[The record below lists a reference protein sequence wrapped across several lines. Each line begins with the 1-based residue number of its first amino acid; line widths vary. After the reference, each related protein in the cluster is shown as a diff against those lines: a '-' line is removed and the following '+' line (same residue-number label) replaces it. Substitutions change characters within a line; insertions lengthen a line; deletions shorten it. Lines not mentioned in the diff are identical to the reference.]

1 MELVRG
7 ANTTVD
13 GHTLRVAVTGAAP
26 GSVDLKVFQLDGNNK
41 VRSDA
46 DFIFFNQPN
55 SPEGAVRLSD
65 GGVVEIDSAGV
76 PADIMMLSVA
86 VALDGNVSG
95 ALADVPQLGAMV
107 DQAGGDQAGGERIAA
122 PALGLTTERAAVLVE
137 IYRRGEAWKI
147 RNVSAGWDGG
157 LADLVT
163 TFGVS
168 VDEEPAEA
176 STDGIRSVPDEAKL
190 SMVKREKLDLR
201 KREVAKVLL
210 TKGGNGIRAR
220 VILVI
225 DKTGSMSKQYR
236 SKVVHRVVERMV
248 PVAIQLDD
256 DGKLEPYL
264 YAVGFHKLP
273 EISVHD
279 AESWSEEYLH
289 LRGSHGGFDYDAIGA
304 SNREIPIM
312 TEIVSGLRSGTAPTL
327 VLFFTDGGFTERRE
341 ITALMRDASALPA
354 FWQFVGIGKAKYGV
368 LEKLDDMDGRVVDNA
383 GFFALDDIDS
393 VSDSELY
400 SRLLSEFPDWHKS
413 AVAAGITR

>member
-7 ANTTVD
+7 ANTVVE
-13 GHTLRVAVTGAAP
+13 GNTLRVAVTGAAP
-26 GSVDLKVFQLDGNNK
+26 GSVDLMVFQLGAGNK

-46 DFIFFNQPN
+46 DFIFFNQPI
-55 SPEGAVRLSD
+55 SVEGAVRIGD
-65 GGVVEIDSAGV
+65 GGVVDIDVARVPSEIT
-76 PADIMMLSVA
+76 MLSVA
-86 VALDGNVSG
+86 VSLDQNVAG
-95 ALADVPQLGAMV
+95 ALSAVANLGASIQSV
-107 DQAGGDQAGGERIAA
+107 GGTPISA
-122 PALGLTTERAAVLVE
+122 PALGLTTERAAVLIE
-137 IYRRGEAWKI
+137 IYRRGDSWKI

-168 VDEEPAEA
+168 VDEEPAPVA
-176 STDGIRSVPDEAKL
+176 ADGIRTVPDEAKL

-225 DKTGSMSKQYR
+225 DKTGSMNKQYKT
-236 SKVVHRVVERMV
+236 KVVHRVVERMI

-273 EISVHD
+273 EISVHE
-279 AESWSEEYLH
+279 AESWSETYLH
-289 LRGSHGGFDYDAIGA
+289 LRGKHGGFNYDAIGA
-304 SNREIPIM
+304 VNREIPIM
-312 TEIVSGLRSGTAPTL
+312 TEIISGLTPGDTPTL
-327 VLFFTDGGFTERRE
+327 VLFFTDGGFSERRE
-341 ITALMRDASALPA
+341 ITKLMRAASALPA
-354 FWQFVGIGKAKYGV
+354 FWQFVGIGKANYGV
-368 LEKLDDMDGRVVDNA
+368 LEKLDDMDGRIVDNA
-383 GFFALDDIDS
+383 GFFALDDIDT

-400 SRLLSEFPDWHKS
+400 SRLLSEFPDWYKA
-413 AVAAGITR
+413 AVAAGVTR

>member
-13 GHTLRVAVTGAAP
+13 GHALRVAVTGAIP
-26 GSVDLKVFQLDGNNK
+26 GSVDLMVFQLGGNNK

-46 DFIFFNQPN
+46 DFIFFNQPS
-55 SPEGAVRLSD
+55 SPEGAVRLSA
-65 GGVVEIDSAGV
+65 GGVVEIDSAAV
-76 PADIMMLSVA
+76 PADIVMLSVA
-86 VALDGNVSG
+86 VALDGDVAG
-95 ALADVPQLGAMV
+95 ALADVPQLGATI
-107 DQAGGDQAGGERIAA
+107 DQTGDRIAA

-168 VDEEPAEA
+168 VDEESAEA

-225 DKTGSMSKQYR
+225 DKTGSMSKQYK

-279 AESWSEEYLH
+279 AESWSDEYLH

-312 TEIVSGLRSGTAPTL
+312 TEIVSGLRAGTAPTL

-341 ITALMRDASALPA
+341 ISALMRDASSLPA

-368 LEKLDDMDGRVVDNA
+368 LEKLDDMEGRVVGNA

>member
-13 GHTLRVAVTGAAP
+13 GHALRVAVTGAAP
-26 GSVDLKVFQLDGNNK
+26 GSVDLMVFQLGGNNK

-46 DFIFFNQPN
+46 DFIFFNQPS
-55 SPEGAVRLSD
+55 SPEGAVRLSA
-65 GGVVEIDSAGV
+65 GGVVEIDSAAV
-76 PADIMMLSVA
+76 PADIVMLSVA
-86 VALDGNVSG
+86 VALDGDVAG
-95 ALADVPQLGAMV
+95 ALADVLQLGATI
-107 DQAGGDQAGGERIAA
+107 DQAGGEQIAA

-176 STDGIRSVPDEAKL
+176 STDGIRSLPDEAKL

-225 DKTGSMSKQYR
+225 DKTGSMSKQYK

-279 AESWSEEYLH
+279 AESWSDENLH

-312 TEIVSGLRSGTAPTL
+312 TEIVSGLRAGTAPTL
-327 VLFFTDGGFTERRE
+327 SSSSPTGDSRSVGKSRR
-341 ITALMRDASALPA
+341 
-354 FWQFVGIGKAKYGV
+354 
-368 LEKLDDMDGRVVDNA
+368 
-383 GFFALDDIDS
+383 
-393 VSDSELY
+393 
-400 SRLLSEFPDWHKS
+400 
-413 AVAAGITR
+413 